1 VNAPEV
7 PVSELRPSDAGPDSL
22 ARSAAIAIAIGR
34 LGLGVAIFAFTRPA
48 LAGLG
53 FDRPDA
59 ATIALARLAGGRDIA
74 LGLHGLAARNDRNRL
89 AESSA
94 IATAVDAGDGIAF
107 AAAIASGELDRK
119 ALINVPVIAA
129 AVVAGTWVSARLTA
143 QTHGLAATAPP
154 SPLI

>member
-1 VNAPEV
+1 MIP
-7 PVSELRPSDAGPDSL
+7 PSADGTNSL
-22 ARSAAIAIAIGR
+22 ARNGALAIAAGR

-53 FDRPDA
+53 FDRADA

-74 LGLHGLAARNDRNRL
+74 LGLHGLLARNNTARL

-107 AAAIASGELDRK
+107 AVALASGEMGKR
-119 ALINVPVIAA
+119 AAVNVPLIAG
-129 AVVAGTWVSARLTA
+129 AVVAGSWVTARLR
-143 QTHGLAATAPP
+143 
-154 SPLI
+154 S